1 MEEPVRQPKQQ
12 HSDHCRR
19 NHKQKARDSTHPA
32 RQINGRIIVYKRIWH
47 NKRNEQLNRNRV
59 NRNRIF
65 NKSPNLIN
73 KNVHQVICPH
83 VFNAQRAEKNN
94 DRRLNQTA
102 SKDNQCQYQNQVQAD
117 SDRQLVQTEYQH
129 IMNPN
134 TTWLR
139 DPRNNHQ
146 ALQKIAEFYRIDTE
160 LKELPATD
168 RLTQRQTRIKPLV
181 EDFFAWAEYSGR
193 F

>member
-1 MEEPVRQPKQQ
+1 MTPIL
-12 HSDHCRR
+12 R
-19 NHKQKARDSTHPA
+19 NGGSQSPDRWLRDPRNNH
-32 RQINGRIIVYKRIWH
+32 GRIIVYKRIWH

-129 IMNPN
+129 NEPQHHM
-134 TTWLR
+134 
-139 DPRNNHQ
+139 
-146 ALQKIAEFYRIDTE
+146 A
-160 LKELPATD
+160 
-168 RLTQRQTRIKPLV
+168 QRSP
-181 EDFFAWAEYSGR
+181 E
-193 F
+193 